1 MATRA
6 VNVTSSVRRSAKPA
20 AAGPRAVRKQAKNSK
35 GVIETQIDEAL
46 TAAKKLGLLSGVRD
60 KVVRGRMPAKLV
72 AEAKRKS
79 GITSDSKLLEAALA
93 NIATADDYWEWF
105 HAGRGAV
112 DSDLDLEF

>member
-6 VNVTSSVRRSAKPA
+6 VNVTSKPKRSAKPA
-20 AAGPRAVRKQAKNSK
+20 AAGPRAIRKPAKVQNR
-35 GVIETQIDEAL
+35 VIETQIDEAL

-93 NIATADDYWEWF
+93 NIATADNYWEWF
-105 HAGRGAV
+105 RTLRGTI
-112 DSDLDLEF
+112 DPDLDLEF